1 MNQVVDGSL
10 DYCENMSK
18 KCETNCS
25 NDKRTSR
32 IAEANWGKVVEILR
46 QFNTHSPIDN
56 ENKH

>member
-1 MNQVVDGSL
+1 
-10 DYCENMSK
+10 MSN

-46 QFNTHSPIDN
+46 QFNPNSPTN
-56 ENKH
+56 RQKKH